1 MKIVLR
7 ISVLLLL
14 FITISPLYGS
24 DAETT
29 KLFDRYKGITTFS
42 ADFNRIFT
50 AKMTKKITKDGG
62 MIRYLAPEFI
72 SVVTKDRAN
81 VVEET
86 YITPKQTS
94 FVDHLKKSVLIKTG
108 SSGMGDYLVF
118 LRGPEA
124 IKKSFTVKNSTAS
137 IEKANKAGLVVEKG
151 SLLVKLTPKQPMA
164 DLRYMFLI
172 AKNNEVVGLI
182 IVDQLKNINQ
192 FFFSNISYKEKL
204 QKKQFMPK
212 TPKGYE
218 VSHFQ

>member
-1 MKIVLR
+1 MKIILKL
-7 ISVLLLL
+7 SLFLLL
-14 FITISPLYGS
+14 FAMISTLYGS

-29 KLFDRYKGITTFS
+29 KLFDRYKGVKTFS
-42 ADFNRIFT
+42 ADFNRVFT

-62 MIRYLAPEFI
+62 TIRYLAPEFI
-72 SVVTKDRAN
+72 SIVTMDKTK

-108 SSGMGDYLVF
+108 ASGMGDYLVF

-151 SLLVKLTPKQPMA
+151 SLFIKLTPKQVMA

-172 AKNNEVVGLI
+172 AKNNEVVGII

-192 FFFSNISYKEKL
+192 FFFSNISYKKKL

-218 VSHFQ
+218 VSYFQ